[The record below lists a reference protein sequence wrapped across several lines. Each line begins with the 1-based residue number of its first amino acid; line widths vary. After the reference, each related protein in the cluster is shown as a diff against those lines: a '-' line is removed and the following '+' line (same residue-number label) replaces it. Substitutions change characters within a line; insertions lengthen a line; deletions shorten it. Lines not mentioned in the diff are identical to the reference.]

1 MGASKKGDSSRKP
14 NGGSSAERSSA
25 LFSGRFTI
33 VAIAIV
39 AVLATGVYGGVDLY
53 RSRVRDAAAAA
64 QALAAKNDPAAKLR
78 LTLDPNRYVGEV
90 KTAYQIAERDPALL
104 AQMHCYCG
112 CDKTNGHKNL
122 LDCFRDEHGSHCATC
137 TGEAIEADRLASEGM
152 PIEKIRD
159 SLRAR
164 FAGGE

>member
-1 MGASKKGDSSRKP
+1 MGASKKRESSRKP
-14 NGGSSAERSSA
+14 DGGSSAKPPKTS
-25 LFSGRFTI
+25 FGGRFGI
-33 VAIAIV
+33 VAIAAV
-39 AVLATGVYGGVDLY
+39 AVLATGVYGGVNLY
-53 RSRVRDAAAAA
+53 RSRASDAAAAR
-64 QALAAKNDPAAKLR
+64 ALAAQNDPAARLR
-78 LTLDPNRYVGEV
+78 LTLDPNLYVGEV

-112 CDKTNGHKNL
+112 CDRTYGHKNL

-137 TGEAIEADRLASEGM
+137 TGEAIEAEKLASQGM

-159 SLRAR
+159 SLRNR

>member
-1 MGASKKGDSSRKP
+1 MGASKKGNSSRKP
-14 NGGSSAERSSA
+14 NGGIPAKTSEAW
-25 LFSGRFTI
+25 FSGRFAI
-33 VAIAIV
+33 VAIAAV

-53 RSRVRDAAAAA
+53 RSRASDAAAAR
-64 QALAAKNDPAAKLR
+64 ALAAKNDPATKLR
-78 LTLDPNRYVGEV
+78 LTLDPNLYVGEV

-112 CDKTNGHKNL
+112 CDRTYGHKNL

-137 TGEAIEADRLASEGM
+137 TGEAIEAERLASQGM